1 VDVIGPEDPIDP
13 ETPEAADAA
22 AESGDPDPAESAAES
37 AESAEPDPFEDLVF
51 AALDSLPPVFRDRLG
66 SVAVVVEDE
75 PTPEKLARVGAPGL
89 FGLYEG
95 VPRTAYGSDQAALTS
110 KITIYRGSHLRAYR
124 TPEALAAGVAD
135 TVRHEV
141 AHHFGISDERLIELA
156 REHRRG

>member
-1 VDVIGPEDPIDP
+1 MIDGRDP
-13 ETPEAADAA
+13 
-22 AESGDPDPAESAAES
+22 GPDPAESAGADLAES
-37 AESAEPDPFEDLVF
+37 ADAEPAESGQPDPFEDLVF

-75 PTPEKLARVGAPGL
+75 PTPEELARVGAPGL

-95 VPRTAYGSDQAALTS
+95 VPRTTYGSDQAALTS

-156 REHRRG
+156 REHRHR